1 MNKTDYLYLD
11 HAATSPMRE
20 VAFDAYKLA
29 EQNGFANSSGGHA
42 LSRNAKNMLEDARDF
57 VAGCFG
63 AAPSEI
69 TFTSSGTEADNWIIK
84 TPFLNLDS
92 KNKHIITSQ
101 IEHEAILGS
110 AEWIADYGVNVDYVP
125 PTKEGV
131 IDIEIFKSKLTS
143 NTDLVSFMFAN
154 NETGILQPI
163 QELAS
168 ATKKVSEEILFHSDV
183 VQAVASEK
191 IDFHKLGVDSAAIS
205 GHKIGGPK
213 GIGIMF
219 LSSSFKLPSLLH
231 GGKQELERRAGTVN
245 VTGAVAFAAALKEQ
259 QVNLD
264 FDRKRMLK
272 EKNDFEKILNEKL
285 DIFVVG
291 NNVDRL
297 AHISNIQF
305 KGINSETLMIALDI
319 EGIGVSRGSACA
331 SGAQKPSHVLEAMKV
346 DFEDINSHIRFS
358 FGWNTNI
365 GDGRFAAE
373 KVISV
378 VKGLSN

>member
-143 NTDLVSFMFAN
+143 NTNLVSFMFAN

-264 FDRKRMLK
+264 VDRKRMLK

>member
-20 VAFDAYKLA
+20 VAFDAYKFA

-57 VAGCFG
+57 VASCFG

-92 KNKHIITSQ
+92 KDKHIITSQ

-110 AEWIADYGVNVDYVP
+110 AEWIAGYGVNVDYIP
-125 PTKEGV
+125 PTRDGV
-131 IDIEIFKSKLTS
+131 INIESFKSKLTS

-168 ATKKVSEEILFHSDV
+168 ATKNVSEEILFHSDV

-191 IDFHKLGVDSAAIS
+191 IDFHKLGIDSAAIS

-264 FDRKRMLK
+264 VDRKRMLK

-305 KGINSETLMIALDI
+305 KGVNSETLMIALDI

>member
-57 VAGCFG
+57 VASCFG

-92 KNKHIITSQ
+92 KDKHIITSQ

-110 AEWIADYGVNVDYVP
+110 AEWIAGYGVNVDYIP
-125 PTKEGV
+125 PTREGV
-131 IDIEIFKSKLTS
+131 INIESFKSKLTS

-168 ATKKVSEEILFHSDV
+168 ATKNVSEEILFHSDV

-191 IDFHKLGVDSAAIS
+191 IDFHKLGIDSAAIS

-259 QVNLD
+259 QLNLD
-264 FDRKRMLK
+264 DDRKRMLE
-272 EKNDFEKILNEKL
+272 EKNNFENILNEKL
-285 DIFVVG
+285 DIFIVG

-305 KGINSETLMIALDI
+305 KGVNSETLMIALDI

-365 GDGRFAAE
+365 GDGKFAAE

>member
-20 VAFDAYKLA
+20 IAFDAYKLA

-57 VAGCFG
+57 VASCFG

-92 KNKHIITSQ
+92 KDKHIITSQ

-110 AEWIADYGVNVDYVP
+110 AEWIAGYGVNVDYIP
-125 PTKEGV
+125 PTRDGV
-131 IDIEIFKSKLTS
+131 INIESFKSKLTS

-168 ATKKVSEEILFHSDV
+168 ATKNVSEEILFHSDV

-191 IDFHKLGVDSAAIS
+191 IDFHKLGIDSAAIS

-259 QVNLD
+259 QLNLD
-264 FDRKRMLK
+264 DDRKRMLE
-272 EKNDFEKILNEKL
+272 EKNDFENILNEKL
-285 DIFVVG
+285 DIFIVG

-305 KGINSETLMIALDI
+305 KGVNSETLMIALDI

-365 GDGRFAAE
+365 GDGKFAAE